1 MPAQP
6 SIQPPRAASWL
17 ISLFAPYEETESI
30 PGDLSEEFCLF
41 AEVHGFQSA
50 RRWYW
55 RQTSKSI
62 LHLIAAAFRIS
73 PLKILGAAMAGLF
86 LLRLGVP
93 LPERIEFAILN
104 WGNIY
109 HSHWHAYISWMNNA
123 EVLTG
128 QLLVCLAVGC
138 VVGLLAKGGE
148 LVSAMVLGVS
158 MQLLFFVVL
167 HFARYVGPPETSL
180 QLLIHLAPFPIML
193 LVGAWIIR
201 DRRLTQLSS
210 RRNEQTSST

>member
-1 MPAQP
+1 MSAQP
-6 SIQPPRAASWL
+6 SIQPPRIASWL
-17 ISLFAPYEETESI
+17 IDLFTPYEEAESI

-41 AEVHGFQSA
+41 AKELGLKSA
-50 RRWYW
+50 RRWYS

-62 LHLIAAAFRIS
+62 LHLIAAAFRTS
-73 PLKILGAAMAGLF
+73 PLRIVGAVIAGFF
-86 LLRLGVP
+86 LLRSGVS

-104 WGNIY
+104 WGHVY
-109 HSHWHAYISWMNNA
+109 HSHWHAQISWMNNA
-123 EVLTG
+123 EILTG

-138 VVGLLAKGGE
+138 VVGLVAKGCE
-148 LVSAMVLGVS
+148 LVTATVLGVS

-180 QLLIHLAPFPIML
+180 QLLIHLSPFSIML

-201 DRRLTQLSS
+201 DGRLSRLRR
-210 RRNEQTSST
+210 RAC